1 MPTLQTAVAS
11 DGRRSN
17 RAVHNARAGA
27 QSVRASRQAQSRAA
41 INRKALDNVGT
52 DIVLRRPDWRHAAQS
67 AQYQDARQKNAAP
80 EPARPPPVQH
90 LDLKSVD
97 IDYARA
103 QSPNYARDHSRYCRG
118 LEQPHTESPSLCM
131 RHSSVLTK
139 AYFHY

>member
-52 DIVLRRPDWRHAAQS
+52 DIVLRRPDWTHAAQS
-67 AQYQDARQKNAAP
+67 APYHDARQKNAAP
-80 EPARPPPVQH
+80 EPARPPPVPH
-90 LDLKSVD
+90 MDLKSGD

-103 QSPNYARDHSRYCRG
+103 QSPNYARDHSRYCR
-118 LEQPHTESPSLCM
+118 
-131 RHSSVLTK
+131 
-139 AYFHY
+139 